1 MNCGDSV
8 ETPGLA
14 FRFDGAGPCAA
25 DPLCRAAQGAGR
37 EVVNVEQERD
47 RDPREGLSSEQ
58 LSILRQIARGASR
71 AEAAAAHRVSEERL
85 KGWERASWFR
95 QALAKEKESPWTN
108 GKLVAAGLR
117 RHTGEQLAQVPRS
130 TAARRTMAIDLL
142 SVGVSVTE
150 AAPLVGYT
158 RQHLSTLSNNDP
170 NFQAEFERRKVEDQQ
185 RRSSGLWHVWE
196 EALLVVKRALEEG
209 DTRIAMEVV
218 KLGARGVTDVRVI
231 TEDSQDSHSEPVPSE
246 ADGSGAVTAV
256 DGATPSGAMCRD
268 CGLVARSER
277 GLKQHRRAKHVS

>member
-1 MNCGDSV
+1 
-8 ETPGLA
+8 
-14 FRFDGAGPCAA
+14 
-25 DPLCRAAQGAGR
+25 
-37 EVVNVEQERD
+37 VVNVKQEQD

-95 QALAKEKESPWTN
+95 QALAKEKESPWSN

-117 RHTGEQLAQVPRS
+117 GHTSEQLAQVPRS
-130 TAARRTMAIDLL
+130 KTARRRMAIDLL

-150 AAPLVGYT
+150 AASLVGYT
-158 RQHLSTLSNNDP
+158 RQHLSTLSNHDA
-170 NFQAEFERRKVEDQQ
+170 NFQAELERRNVEDQR
-185 RRSSGLWHVWE
+185 RRSSGLWHVWD
-196 EALLVVKRALEEG
+196 EALLVIKRALEEG

-231 TEDSQDSHSEPVPSE
+231 TEDSQDSHSEPVLPR
-246 ADGSGAVTAV
+246 ADGSASIVAAT
-256 DGATPSGAMCRD
+256 DTSSGATCHD
-268 CGLVARSER
+268 CGFVARSER
-277 GLKQHRRAKHVS
+277 GLRQHRRAKHVS